1 MAGDTVLRLI
11 VFRSAQGLVSLWAVT
26 VMLFIITRITGD
38 PVQVLLPPEASRE
51 MYDQV
56 RSSLGLDRPLI
67 VQYFSYLGDLL
78 RGDLGVSFQSQVPV
92 SEMIGNRLPATL
104 ELGGAALLV
113 TFVVGLPLGL
123 YAGYRRGKLV
133 DRVAS
138 MLAVL
143 GQAAPT
149 FWIGI
154 LAVLVLAVH
163 LELLP
168 AGGRGG
174 LSHLI
179 LPAVTMAWAS
189 VAGVTRL
196 MRSSVLETLES
207 DYIRLCRVKGMSET
221 RVLWKHALRNAAL
234 PVLTF
239 GGVVTAGMMTG
250 SVVTEAVFVW
260 PGVGRL
266 LLDAIGARD
275 FPVVQG
281 VVLVLAGVY
290 IVVNIIVD
298 IFYAYLNP
306 RLRVKS

>member
-1 MAGDTVLRLI
+1 MGDTVLRLI

-149 FWIGI
+149 FLIGI

-306 RLRVKS
+306 RLRVNS

>member
-1 MAGDTVLRLI
+1 VLRLI
-11 VFRSAQGLVSLWAVT
+11 LFRTAQGLVSLWAVT
-26 VMLFIITRITGD
+26 VMLFVITRITGD
-38 PVQVLLPPEASRE
+38 PVKVLLPPEASRE

-56 RSSLGLDRPLI
+56 RRSIGLDRPLI
-67 VQYFSYLGDLL
+67 VQYFTYLGDLVH
-78 RGDLGVSFQSQVPV
+78 GNLGTSFQSQLPV
-92 SEMIGNRLPATL
+92 SQMIANRIPATL

-123 YAGYRRGKLV
+123 YAGYRRGKVV
-133 DRVAS
+133 DRIAS
-138 MLAVL
+138 LLAVL

-154 LAVLVLAVH
+154 LAILVLAVH

-174 LSHLI
+174 ISHLI

-207 DYIRLCRVKGMSET
+207 DYIRLCRVKGMSES

-260 PGVGRL
+260 PGIGRL

-290 IVVNIIVD
+290 IVINIAVD

-306 RLRVKS
+306 RLRVTS

>member
-1 MAGDTVLRLI
+1 VLRLI
-11 VFRSAQGLVSLWAVT
+11 LFRTAQGLVSLWAVT

-38 PVQVLLPPEASRE
+38 PVKVLLPPEASRE

-56 RSSLGLDRPLI
+56 RRSIGLDRPLI
-67 VQYFSYLGDLL
+67 VQYFTYLADLL
-78 RGDLGVSFQSQVPV
+78 HGNLGTSFQSQLPV
-92 SEMIGNRLPATL
+92 SQMIANRIPATL

-123 YAGYRRGKLV
+123 YAGYRRGKIV
-133 DRVAS
+133 DRIAS
-138 MLAVL
+138 LLAVL

-154 LAVLVLAVH
+154 LAILVLAVH
-163 LELLP
+163 LGLLP

-174 LSHLI
+174 ISHLI

-207 DYIRLCRVKGMSET
+207 DYIRLCRVKGMSES

-260 PGVGRL
+260 PGTGRL

-290 IVVNIIVD
+290 IVINIAVD

-306 RLRVKS
+306 RLRVTS

>member
-1 MAGDTVLRLI
+1 
-11 VFRSAQGLVSLWAVT
+11 
-26 VMLFIITRITGD
+26 
-38 PVQVLLPPEASRE
+38 

-56 RSSLGLDRPLI
+56 RTELGLDRPLI

-78 RGDLGVSFQSQVPV
+78 HGDLGVSFQSQLSV
-92 SEMIGNRLPATL
+92 SEMIANRLPATL

-113 TFVVGLPLGL
+113 TFVVGIPLGL
-123 YAGYRRGKLV
+123 YAGYRRGSVV
-133 DRVAS
+133 DRIAS
-138 MLAVL
+138 LLAVL

-163 LELLP
+163 LGVLP

-174 LSHLI
+174 ISHLI

-189 VAGVTRL
+189 IAGVTRL

-207 DYIRLCRVKGMSET
+207 DYIRLCRVKGMSES

-260 PGVGRL
+260 PGIGRL
-266 LLDAIGARD
+266 LLDAIGSRD

-290 IVVNIIVD
+290 IVVNVVVD

-306 RLRVKS
+306 RLRVAS

>member
-1 MAGDTVLRLI
+1 VLRLI
-11 VFRSAQGLVSLWAVT
+11 LIRIAQGLVSLWAVT
-26 VMLFIITRITGD
+26 ALLFIITRITGD

-56 RSSLGLDRPLI
+56 RTELGLDRPLI
-67 VQYFSYLGDLL
+67 VQYLSYLGDLL
-78 RGDLGVSFQSQVPV
+78 HGNLGVSFQSQLPV
-92 SEMIGNRLPATL
+92 SEMIANRLPATL

-113 TFVVGLPLGL
+113 TFLVGTPLGL
-123 YAGYRRGKLV
+123 YAGYRRGSFV
-133 DRVAS
+133 DRIAS
-138 MLAVL
+138 LLAVL

-163 LELLP
+163 LGILP

-174 LSHLI
+174 ISHLI

-207 DYIRLCRVKGMSET
+207 DYIRLCRVKGMSES

-260 PGVGRL
+260 PGIGRL

-290 IVVNIIVD
+290 IVVNVVVD

-306 RLRVKS
+306 RLRVTS

>member
-306 RLRVKS
+306 RLRVNS

>member
-1 MAGDTVLRLI
+1 MLRLI
-11 VFRSAQGLVSLWAVT
+11 LFRTAQGLVSLWAVT

-38 PVQVLLPPEASRE
+38 PVKVLLPPEASRE

-56 RSSLGLDRPLI
+56 RRSIGLDRPLI
-67 VQYFSYLGDLL
+67 VQYFTYLGDLL
-78 RGDLGVSFQSQVPV
+78 QGDLGTSFQSQLPV
-92 SEMIGNRLPATL
+92 SQMIANRIPATL

-123 YAGYRRGKLV
+123 YAGYRRGKVV
-133 DRVAS
+133 DRIAS
-138 MLAVL
+138 LLAVL

-154 LAVLVLAVH
+154 LAILVLAVH
-163 LELLP
+163 LGLLP

-174 LSHLI
+174 ISHLI

-196 MRSSVLETLES
+196 MRSAVLETLES
-207 DYIRLCRVKGMSET
+207 DYIRLCRVKGMSES

-260 PGVGRL
+260 PGTGRL

-290 IVVNIIVD
+290 IVINIAVD
-298 IFYAYLNP
+298 IVYAYLNP
-306 RLRVKS
+306 RLRVTS

>member
-1 MAGDTVLRLI
+1 VLRLI
-11 VFRSAQGLVSLWAVT
+11 LFRTAQGLVSLWAVT

-38 PVQVLLPPEASRE
+38 PVKVLLPPEASRE

-56 RSSLGLDRPLI
+56 RRSIGLDRPLI
-67 VQYFSYLGDLL
+67 VQYMTYLGDLL
-78 RGDLGVSFQSQVPV
+78 QGNLGTSFQSQLPV
-92 SEMIGNRLPATL
+92 SQMIANRIPATL

-123 YAGYRRGKLV
+123 YAGYRRGKIV
-133 DRVAS
+133 DRIAS
-138 MLAVL
+138 LLAVL

-154 LAVLVLAVH
+154 LAILVLAVH
-163 LELLP
+163 LGLLP

-174 LSHLI
+174 ISHLI

-207 DYIRLCRVKGMSET
+207 DYIRLCRVKGMSES

-260 PGVGRL
+260 PGTGRL

-290 IVVNIIVD
+290 IVINIAVD

-306 RLRVKS
+306 RLRVTS